1 MRTAT
6 AVLSLAFALG
16 GCGAH
21 RSASSV
27 AFRKHFAATFLR
39 TCTTGAKGHLG
50 AAVVKRFCG
59 CSEAHIERR
68 YSDAQIV
75 AIAAGTEP
83 KSVNAGIASI
93 QRACAHVA
101 FTAATPAR

>member
-1 MRTAT
+1 MAT
-6 AVLSLAFALG
+6 AVLALAFALG
-16 GCGAH
+16 GCAAH
-21 RSASSV
+21 RSASSI

-59 CSEAHIERR
+59 CSEARIERR

-101 FTAATPAR
+101 FTAATPAP